1 MDDLYREHILEHYR
15 NPRNYGSLNNPD
27 ISYTDSNPLCGD
39 EIRIDIN
46 LHDNNVE
53 NVRFQGMGCAISKAS
68 ASMLT
73 EMIEGMSLEDIKD
86 ITKDDILEELG
97 ITPGPVRLKCA
108 LLSLKV
114 LKAGAYG
121 LKGWPGE
128 EDD

>member
-1 MDDLYREHILEHYR
+1 MDDLYRENILEHYK
-15 NPRNYGSLNNPD
+15 NPSNYGILQDPD

-46 LHDNNVE
+46 LDNNKVKD
-53 NVRFQGMGCAISKAS
+53 VRFQGKGCAISKAS

-73 EMIEGMSLEDIKD
+73 EMIEGMSLEEMKE
-86 ITKDDILEELG
+86 ITKEDIMDVLG
-97 ITPGPVRLKCA
+97 ITLGPVRIKCA

-128 EDD
+128 EE

>member
-1 MDDLYREHILEHYR
+1 MDDLYRENILEHYK
-15 NPRNYGSLNNPD
+15 NPSNYGTLQDPD

-39 EIRIDIN
+39 EIRMDIN
-46 LHDNNVE
+46 LDNNKVKD
-53 NVRFQGMGCAISKAS
+53 VRFQGKGCAISKAS

-73 EMIEGMSLEDIKD
+73 EMIEGMSLEEMKG
-86 ITKDDILEELG
+86 ITKEDIMDVLG
-97 ITPGPVRLKCA
+97 IKLGPVRIKCA

-128 EDD
+128 ED

>member
-15 NPRNYGSLNNPD
+15 NPSNYGNLEDPD

-39 EIRIDIN
+39 EIKIDIH
-46 LHDNNVE
+46 LDNNRVKD
-53 NVRFQGMGCAISKAS
+53 VRFQGKGCALSKAS

-73 EMIEGMSLEDIKD
+73 EMIEGMSLEEMKE
-86 ITKDDILEELG
+86 ITKEDIMETLG
-97 ITPGPVRLKCA
+97 ITLGPVRIKCA
-108 LLSLKV
+108 LLCLKV

-128 EDD
+128 EE

>member
-1 MDDLYREHILEHYR
+1 MDDLYRENILEHYK
-15 NPRNYGSLNNPD
+15 NPSNYGSLQDPD

-46 LHDNNVE
+46 LDNNKVKD
-53 NVRFQGMGCAISKAS
+53 VRFQGKGCAISKAS

-73 EMIEGMSLEDIKD
+73 EMIEGMSLEEMKE
-86 ITKDDILEELG
+86 ITKEDIMDVLG
-97 ITPGPVRLKCA
+97 IKLGPVRIKCA

-128 EDD
+128 ED

>member
-1 MDDLYREHILEHYR
+1 MDDLYRENILEHYK
-15 NPRNYGSLNNPD
+15 NPSNYGILQDPD

-46 LHDNNVE
+46 LDNNKVKD
-53 NVRFQGMGCAISKAS
+53 VRFQGKGCAISKAS

-73 EMIEGMSLEDIKD
+73 EMIEGMSLEEMKE
-86 ITKDDILEELG
+86 ITKEDIMEVLG
-97 ITPGPVRLKCA
+97 IKLGPVRIKCA

-128 EDD
+128 EE

>member
-1 MDDLYREHILEHYR
+1 MDDLYREYILEHYR

-46 LHDNNVE
+46 LNDNKVQD
-53 NVRFQGMGCAISKAS
+53 VRFQGTGCAISKAS

-86 ITKDDILEELG
+86 ITKDDVLDELG

-108 LLSLKV
+108 LLCLKV